1 MKQTFPVVFN
11 EKTLKELKNK
21 MFVGVGGESTE
32 YIVGETILNPES
44 PTEQATWYRAARV
57 SVIKELE
64 DICNF
69 LVEGKTDEAT
79 ELAFSIKEYLIKS
92 DSSCGETVRRF
103 KARLKEI
110 TE

>member
-57 SVIKELE
+57 SLIDDFESLCDFLIKGE
-64 DICNF
+64 
-69 LVEGKTDEAT
+69 TDQAVN
-79 ELAFSIKEYLIKS
+79 LAYSIKEYLIEA
-92 DSSCGETVRRF
+92 DSSCRETVKRF
-103 KARLKEI
+103 KARLKEM

>member
-21 MFVGVGGESTE
+21 MFVGVGGEFTE

-57 SVIKELE
+57 SLIDEFESLC
-64 DICNF
+64 DF
-69 LVEGKTDEAT
+69 LVKGETDQAVN
-79 ELAFSIKEYLIKS
+79 LAYSIKEYLIEA
-92 DSSCGETVRRF
+92 DSSCHETVKRF
-103 KARLKEI
+103 KARLQEM

>member
-11 EKTLKELKNK
+11 EKILKELKNK

-44 PTEQATWYRAARV
+44 PTERATWYRAARV
-57 SVIKELE
+57 SVIKEFE
-64 DICNF
+64 DICDF
-69 LVEGKTDEAT
+69 LIKGETDQAIN
-79 ELAFSIKEYLIKS
+79 LAFSLKEYLIEA
-92 DSSCGETVRRF
+92 DSSCRETVKRF
-103 KARLKEI
+103 KARLKEM